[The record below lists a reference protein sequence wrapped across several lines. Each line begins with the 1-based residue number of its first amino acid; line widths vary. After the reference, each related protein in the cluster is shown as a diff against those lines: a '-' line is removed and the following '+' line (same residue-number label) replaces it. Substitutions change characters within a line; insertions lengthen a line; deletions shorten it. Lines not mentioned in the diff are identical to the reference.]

1 MLERQRLIDAKGLVQ
16 NGMNQPL
23 LLGVVT
29 MSFWYDQHENRIC
42 LCPMIFS
49 PASREAYKKW
59 FSCAKVRKQMGYKGT
74 ELTDNDIDRWE
85 KQLKYNMNQRMFS
98 IVSLSNNCLIG
109 MCTVTIDDSNT
120 EGEIE
125 ILIGSK
131 SNRNKGYGTEAISQ
145 LIKYCRDELHLQSL
159 VMRVLAQNFAAIKC
173 YEKSG
178 FVKSTA
184 TNSQQHDPIV
194 IMRKTISK
202 DS

>member
-1 MLERQRLIDAKGLVQ
+1 MPTYRALPSARKEHLSIANKMADEVL
-16 NGMNQPL
+16 
-23 LLGVVT
+23 
-29 MSFWYDQHENRIC
+29 C
-42 LCPMIFS
+42 LPMHH
-49 PASREAYKKW
+49 
-59 FSCAKVRKQMGYKGT
+59 

-98 IVSLSNNCLIG
+98 IVSLSNDCLIG

-194 IMRKTISK
+194 IMRKTIS
-202 DS
+202 